1 MAFLDTV
8 IIFTGQYQL
17 LASFYQAGLILES

>member
-8 IIFTGQYQL
+8 TIFTGQQL
-17 LASFYQAGLILES
+17 MLASFYQAGLILES